1 MFIYTYIYC
10 NIYIICMD
18 INLQLLNL
26 QFLLLLISI
35 LNGLFFVGKIAI
47 YF

>member
-1 MFIYTYIYC
+1 M
-10 NIYIICMD
+10 ICMD

-35 LNGLFFVGKIAI
+35 LNGLFLLAKLPYICKTETAI
-47 YF
+47 L